1 MASRRD
7 TTSAAASA
15 GNVFRTEL
23 GADPADAESMR
34 RAVCEMAARGG
45 FGDRV
50 GDLALAL
57 AEIVANAREHGR
69 PPVTVTARLEGRL
82 VVEVHDEGAG
92 FDAEALIPD
101 RPPNHG
107 GHRGRGLWIARQLVD
122 VFRVRSAAQ
131 GTTVR
136 MELTPEPHLGA

>member
-1 MASRRD
+1 
-7 TTSAAASA
+7 
-15 GNVFRTEL
+15 
-23 GADPADAESMR
+23 MR

-45 FGDRV
+45 FGERV

-57 AEIVANAREHGR
+57 AEIVANAREHGL
-69 PPVTVTARLEGRL
+69 PPVAVSARLEGRL
-82 VVEVHDEGAG
+82 VVEVHDAGAG
-92 FDAEALIPD
+92 FDAEVLIPD

-122 VFRVRSAAQ
+122 IFRVTSGPE

-136 MELTPEPHLGA
+136 LELTPEPHLGA